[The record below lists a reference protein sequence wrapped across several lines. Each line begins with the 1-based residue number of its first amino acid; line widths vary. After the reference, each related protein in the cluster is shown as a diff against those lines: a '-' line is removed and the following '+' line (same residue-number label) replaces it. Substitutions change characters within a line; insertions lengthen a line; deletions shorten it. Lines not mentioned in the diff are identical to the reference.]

1 MKSKLITILLCV
13 CLVACV
19 LFAAGCNNTAELE
32 QQVEDLQQQ
41 ISELT
46 EDKAELEQQTEQLQQ
61 QLSDLKEQNTL
72 TEEQFAV
79 LQQKVEKF
87 LDLPWH
93 YEPGYAL
100 YMFHVIIKP
109 EYSNR
114 DYTVEDFLPARLS
127 SIEKSSALGDNW
139 YMLYIDVET
148 VSVPSEIV
156 YRFFSAVITV
166 LGFEFVDYIYFVING
181 QGA

>member
-1 MKSKLITILLCV
+1 
-13 CLVACV
+13 
-19 LFAAGCNNTAELE
+19 
-32 QQVEDLQQQ
+32 
-41 ISELT
+41 
-46 EDKAELEQQTEQLQQ
+46 
-61 QLSDLKEQNTL
+61 
-72 TEEQFAV
+72 
-79 LQQKVEKF
+79 
-87 LDLPWH
+87 
-93 YEPGYAL
+93 
-100 YMFHVIIKP
+100 MFHVIIKP